1 MFINVDGVHVHLHAG
16 KESEQGRERIL
27 ELSPR
32 LSSQSLPYPCSC
44 IRKGP
49 GLSVAALA
57 TSNRDDRNFNA
68 QAQLQQQKEN
78 REHNLESLVPK
89 LRAETEAPSKLQ
101 PVPKLNLVPHSSPAT
116 LKETGVG
123 ASDGRIEVGND
134 SPRKIVPIPMGSKK
148 LLATLGMQTDM
159 DAELDNSDDEDGEVV
174 QSQNRARSVN
184 FSHAP
189 HLPPSGTES
198 TTSSLESSHAVAGTG
213 LRSHGKEGGAKG
225 AHGLQCLQ
233 LRAIP

>member
-1 MFINVDGVHVHLHAG
+1 MVYTCIYLKLQIG
-16 KESEQGRERIL
+16 
-27 ELSPR
+27 PR
-32 LSSQSLPYPCSC
+32 LSSQSIPYPCSC

-57 TSNRDDRNFNA
+57 TSNRDDRNFNPL
-68 QAQLQQQKEN
+68 AQLQQKNEN
-78 REHNLESLVPK
+78 RKHDLEALVPK

-123 ASDGRIEVGND
+123 PNDGSIEMEND

-148 LLATLGMQTDM
+148 LLASSGMQTDM

-174 QSQNRARSVN
+174 PSQNRARSVN

-189 HLPPSGTES
+189 HLPPSGAES
-198 TTSSLESSHAVAGTG
+198 TSSSLEEFHAVAGTE

-225 AHGLQCLQ
+225 AHGL
-233 LRAIP
+233 

>member
-1 MFINVDGVHVHLHAG
+1 MVYTCIYLKLQIG
-16 KESEQGRERIL
+16 
-27 ELSPR
+27 PR
-32 LSSQSLPYPCSC
+32 LSSQSIPYPCSC

-57 TSNRDDRNFNA
+57 TSNRDDRNFNPL
-68 QAQLQQQKEN
+68 AQLQQKNEN
-78 REHNLESLVPK
+78 RKHDLEALVPK

-123 ASDGRIEVGND
+123 PNDGSIEMEND

-148 LLATLGMQTDM
+148 LLASSGMQTDM

-174 QSQNRARSVN
+174 PSQNRARSVN

-189 HLPPSGTES
+189 HLPTSGAES
-198 TTSSLESSHAVAGTG
+198 TSSSLEEFHAVAGTE

-225 AHGLQCLQ
+225 AHGL
-233 LRAIP
+233 

>member
-1 MFINVDGVHVHLHAG
+1 MVYTCIYL
-16 KESEQGRERIL
+16 KLQL
-27 ELSPR
+27 CPR

-68 QAQLQQQKEN
+68 QAQLQQKNEN
-78 REHNLESLVPK
+78 RKHDLEALVPK

-116 LKETGVG
+116 LKEIGVCPN
-123 ASDGRIEVGND
+123 DGSTAVEND

-148 LLATLGMQTDM
+148 LLASSGMQTDM

-189 HLPPSGTES
+189 HLPPSGAES
-198 TTSSLESSHAVAGTG
+198 TSSSLENSHAVAGTE
-213 LRSHGKEGGAKG
+213 LRRHGKEGGANG
-225 AHGLQCLQ
+225 AHGLQFLQ
-233 LRAIP
+233 FRAIP

>member
-1 MFINVDGVHVHLHAG
+1 MVYTCIYLKLQIG
-16 KESEQGRERIL
+16 
-27 ELSPR
+27 PR
-32 LSSQSLPYPCSC
+32 LSSQSIPYPCSC

-57 TSNRDDRNFNA
+57 TSNRDDRNFNPL
-68 QAQLQQQKEN
+68 AQLQQKNEN
-78 REHNLESLVPK
+78 RKHDLEALVPK

-123 ASDGRIEVGND
+123 PNDGSIEMEND

-148 LLATLGMQTDM
+148 LLASSGMQTDM

-174 QSQNRARSVN
+174 PSQNRARSVN

-189 HLPPSGTES
+189 HLPPSGAES
-198 TTSSLESSHAVAGTG
+198 TSSSLEEFHAVAGAE

-225 AHGLQCLQ
+225 AHGL
-233 LRAIP
+233 

>member
-1 MFINVDGVHVHLHAG
+1 MVYTCIYLKLQIG
-16 KESEQGRERIL
+16 
-27 ELSPR
+27 PR
-32 LSSQSLPYPCSC
+32 LSSQSIPYPCSC

-57 TSNRDDRNFNA
+57 TSNRDDRNFNPL
-68 QAQLQQQKEN
+68 AQLQQKNEN
-78 REHNLESLVPK
+78 RKHDLEALVPK

-123 ASDGRIEVGND
+123 PNDGSIEVEND

-148 LLATLGMQTDM
+148 LLASSGMQTDM

-174 QSQNRARSVN
+174 PSQNRARSVN

-189 HLPPSGTES
+189 HLPPSGAES
-198 TTSSLESSHAVAGTG
+198 TSSSLEEFHAVAGTE

-225 AHGLQCLQ
+225 AHGL
-233 LRAIP
+233 

>member
-1 MFINVDGVHVHLHAG
+1 M
-16 KESEQGRERIL
+16 
-27 ELSPR
+27 
-32 LSSQSLPYPCSC
+32 
-44 IRKGP
+44 
-49 GLSVAALA
+49 
-57 TSNRDDRNFNA
+57 
-68 QAQLQQQKEN
+68 QKEN
-78 REHNLESLVPK
+78 ENRKHDLEALVPK

-123 ASDGRIEVGND
+123 PNDGSIEMEND

-148 LLATLGMQTDM
+148 LLASSGMPPDM

-174 QSQNRARSVN
+174 PSQNRARSVN

-189 HLPPSGTES
+189 HLPPSGAES
-198 TTSSLESSHAVAGTG
+198 TSSSLEEFHAVAGAE

-225 AHGLQCLQ
+225 AHGL
-233 LRAIP
+233 